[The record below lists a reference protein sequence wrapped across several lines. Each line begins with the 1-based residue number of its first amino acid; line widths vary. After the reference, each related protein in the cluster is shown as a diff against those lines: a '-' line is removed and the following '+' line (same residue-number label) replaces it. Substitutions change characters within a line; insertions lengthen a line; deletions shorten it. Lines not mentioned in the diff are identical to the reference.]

1 MPAARKRRRPAARR
15 PAAGPGW
22 PVGAHTRTWLAFTL
36 GRDRSRAFGKVPHVL
51 LNWLILPLLAGAWY
65 LQWRQWQVLSAVTV
79 TALLYTIG
87 RAARVIPRQRRAL
100 SELYGRVMKPCGL
113 PAPTVTRPV
122 NEGQYIRVTRWRR
135 STVIAAARIMIAPS
149 APAAQARTRWQA
161 EKAVEAAPIPPGTG
175 WVFDWANPG
184 SLACDLVNEGDPRLL
199 RMQDERWINTVV
211 GQLFPAPRGV
221 DVDVSVAV
229 GAWEDRDGREV
240 PTELTVTLGAYDV
253 SQRAFRENVERVI
266 DAQIDR
272 GHVWI
277 YTWQPGELTIR
288 GVPAGSP
295 EAIRKQGTR
304 YISDLITAQIPARQA
319 GQLTVDITK
328 WEDDPNSPRVNTP
341 LEITIGLGT
350 LDVAAPE
357 LRTRIERTLDTAL
370 SKTLP
375 DRTWLPD
382 WTFAN
387 TNRLVLKAVSNADP
401 RAVRKRETAR
411 LQAVVESKFPTK
423 RGQDPV
429 EVDIHTWSSHRGS
442 NGSPV
447 ERPESFTVTFG
458 AYDVTKPETRDAF
471 EQHADSLTDTNDWHY
486 AWSEAEGRVTVSAVP
501 RLPTQLAFP
510 EPGSPEFK
518 EFLDL
523 ARRGT
528 IRFGPVKGGGW
539 LDWDLQQTPHAL
551 IGGKTGAGKSVALSL
566 ILFPALYD
574 PTIYQLIVCDPKR
587 TDFTWTPE
595 FPAVIRFAATDEEI
609 YEAIQAFAGEMDKR
623 QSLLNKYGRRNLQLL
638 RDAVARGE
646 VVLRDDDT
654 IPGRLILFFDEIAD
668 YLAKSANKEIEELKN
683 DAKAM
688 LEKVARLGRALET
701 NIACAAQKPAGDIL
715 GMQLRSQLGRRLGVG
730 PLDQYESQQILN
742 SDHGT
747 RFPAEGTPKGRS
759 WGYDPKYGYQQAQ
772 IMYLPDDTTPLPWD
786 PTVTIYGAKDLAR
799 AHLAELGYVQVLV
812 PNKDGGQDP
821 RWVRGDLVD
830 EPPPTPDSTP
840 APSPRPADEPQQPR
854 LSKTPAPMPPPA
866 TSSAPSAEP
875 EQPRLPE
882 APAPTP
888 SPAAPAPQQP
898 ASDQPP
904 EGNWMSG
911 FDFS

>member
-1 MPAARKRRRPAARR
+1 MPAARRRRRPAARR
-15 PAAGPGW
+15 PAAAPGW
-22 PVGAHTRTWLAFTL
+22 PIGAHTRTWLAFTTV
-36 GRDRSRAFGKVPHVL
+36 RDRSRAFGKVPHIL
-51 LNWLILPLLAGAWY
+51 LNWLALPPLAGAWY
-65 LQWRQWQVLSAVTV
+65 VEWHAWKVLAPVTAA
-79 TALLYTIG
+79 ALLYTVG

-100 SELYGRVMKPCGL
+100 NDLYGRVMKPCGL
-113 PAPTVTRPV
+113 PAPTATRPV
-122 NEGQYIRVTRWRR
+122 NEAQYIRVTRWRR
-135 STVIAAARIMIAPS
+135 STVIAAVRIMVSPS
-149 APAAQARTRWQA
+149 APAAQARARWQA
-161 EKAVEAAPIPPGTG
+161 EKAVEATAIPPGTG
-175 WVFDWANPG
+175 WVFNWNPG
-184 SLACDLVNEGDPRLL
+184 ALSAELVGEGDPRLL
-199 RMQDERWINTVV
+199 RMQDERWINTVI
-211 GQLFPAPRGV
+211 GQLFPTPRGL
-221 DVDVSVAV
+221 DVDVSVTV
-229 GAWEDRDGREV
+229 DTWEDRDGREA
-240 PTELTVTLGAYDV
+240 PTALTVTLGAYDV
-253 SQRAFRENVERVI
+253 SQRSFRENIERVI

-288 GVPAGSP
+288 GVAAGSP

-319 GQLTVDITK
+319 GQLTVDITR
-328 WEDDPNSPRVNTP
+328 WIDDPDHAKANTP
-341 LEITIGLGT
+341 VEITIGLGT

-357 LRTRIERTLDTAL
+357 LRTRIEKTLDTAL
-370 SKTLP
+370 AKTLP
-375 DRTWLPD
+375 DRTWLPE
-382 WTFAN
+382 WSFAH
-387 TNRLVLKAVSNADP
+387 TNQLVLSAVPNHHPQAI
-401 RAVRKRETAR
+401 RKRETAR

-429 EVDIHTWSSHRGS
+429 EVAIHTWSSHQGRDDT
-442 NGSPV
+442 PV

-486 AWSEAEGRVTVSAVP
+486 RWAEADGRVTVTAVP
-501 RLPTQLAFP
+501 KLPIQLAFP
-510 EPGSPEFK
+510 DPGTPEFE
-518 EFLDL
+518 EFLAL

-595 FPAVIRFAATDEEI
+595 FPSVVRFAATDEEI
-609 YEAIQAFAGEMDKR
+609 YEAIQAFATEMDGR
-623 QSLLNKYGRRNLQLL
+623 QSLLNRYGKRNLQLL

-646 VVLRDDDT
+646 VTLREGDF
-654 IPGRLILFFDEIAD
+654 IPSRLILFFDEIAD

-772 IMYLPDDTTPLPWD
+772 IMFLPDDTMPLPWD
-786 PTVTIYGAKDLAR
+786 PTVTIKGARDMAR

-821 RWVRGDLVD
+821 RWVHPDLTDEPASESEVA
-830 EPPPTPDSTP
+830 EPPPAPPQKQLSTT
-840 APSPRPADEPQQPR
+840 
-854 LSKTPAPMPPPA
+854 LT
-866 TSSAPSAEP
+866 P
-875 EQPRLPE
+875 EQRPPTQQ
-882 APAPTP
+882 TP
-888 SPAAPAPQQP
+888 SNAADDVP
-898 ASDQPP
+898 D
-904 EGNWMSG
+904 GTNWIAD
-911 FDFS
+911 FDFG

>member
-1 MPAARKRRRPAARR
+1 MSAARTRRRPARR
-15 PAAGPGW
+15 RTASPGW
-22 PVGAHTRTWLAFTL
+22 PLGAYARTWLAFTL
-36 GRDRSRAFGKVPHVL
+36 GRDRSRAFGKAPHVL
-51 LNWLILPLLAGAWY
+51 LNWLALPALAGTWY
-65 LQWRQWQVLSAVTV
+65 LEWRAWQVLAPITAVAV
-79 TALLYTIG
+79 LYTAG

-100 SELYGRVMKPCGL
+100 ADLYGRMQKPCAL
-113 PAPTVTRPV
+113 PAPTATRPV
-122 NEGQYIRVTRWRR
+122 NEAQYIRVTRWRR
-135 STVIAAARIMIAPS
+135 STSIAAARIMVSPS
-149 APAAQARTRWQA
+149 APAAQARARWQA
-161 EKAVEAAPIPPGTG
+161 EKAVEAAAVPQGMG
-175 WVFDWANPG
+175 WVFDWTNPG
-184 SLACDLVNEGDPRLL
+184 ALSAETVPVTDPRYL
-199 RMQDERWINTVV
+199 RMTDERWITTVI
-211 GQLFPAPRGV
+211 GQLFPVLRGL
-221 DVDVSVAV
+221 DVDILLTVDTWETRNTDEPT
-229 GAWEDRDGREV
+229 GAGSPAGREV
-240 PTELTVTLGAYDV
+240 PTAITVRFGAYDV
-253 SQRAFRENVERVI
+253 SQRSLRENVERVF
-266 DAQIDR
+266 DAQVDR

-288 GVPAGSP
+288 AVPANSP

-304 YISDLITAQIPARQA
+304 HIADLISGQIPAKQA
-319 GQLTVDITK
+319 GQLTVDITRWIDEPDHPK
-328 WEDDPNSPRVNTP
+328 ANTP
-341 LEITIGLGT
+341 VEITIGLGT
-350 LDVAAPE
+350 LDVAAPD

-375 DRTWLPD
+375 DRTWLPE
-382 WTFAN
+382 WSFSH
-387 TNRLVLKAVSNADP
+387 TNQLVLNAVPNHHPQAI
-401 RAVRKRETAR
+401 RKRETAR
-411 LQAVVESKFPTK
+411 LQAVVESKFSTK

-429 EVDIHTWSSHRGS
+429 EVTIHTWTSQQGRDGH
-442 NGSPV
+442 PV
-447 ERPESFTVTFG
+447 ERPDSFTVTFG

-486 AWSEAEGRVTVSAVP
+486 AWSEADGRVTVTAVP
-501 RLPTQLAFP
+501 KLPTQLAFP
-510 EPGSPEFK
+510 ALDTPEFK
-518 EFLDL
+518 EFLEL

-609 YEAIQAFAGEMDKR
+609 YAAIQAFAAEMDSR
-623 QSLLNKYGRRNLQLL
+623 QSLLNRYGKRNLQLL

-646 VVLRDDDT
+646 VTLRGGDT
-654 IPGRLILFFDEIAD
+654 IPNRLILFFDEIAD
-668 YLAKSANKEIEELKN
+668 YLAKSANKEIEELKS

-730 PLDQYESQQILN
+730 PLDQYESQQILS

-772 IMYLPDDTTPLPWD
+772 VMFLPDDTMPLPWD
-786 PTVTIYGAKDLAR
+786 PTVTIQGAKDMAR

-812 PNKDGGQDP
+812 PNQDGGQDP
-821 RWVRGDLVD
+821 RWVRPDL
-830 EPPPTPDSTP
+830 
-840 APSPRPADEPQQPR
+840 ADEPDPV
-854 LSKTPAPMPPPA
+854 LPA
-866 TSSAPSAEP
+866 APSATP
-875 EQPRLPE
+875 ELPK
-882 APAPTP
+882 
-888 SPAAPAPQQP
+888 APQPGQP
-898 ASDQPP
+898 SAAEHAPPVSDNPP
-904 EGNWMSG
+904 DNNWLG
-911 FDFS
+911 DFDFG

>member
-1 MPAARKRRRPAARR
+1 MTI
-15 PAAGPGW
+15 
-22 PVGAHTRTWLAFTL
+22 V
-36 GRDRSRAFGKVPHVL
+36 AFGT
-51 LNWLILPLLAGAWY
+51 AWY
-65 LQWRQWQVLSAVTV
+65 LAWRQWHILTPV
-79 TALLYTIG
+79 TATAVLYTAG
-87 RAARVIPRQRRAL
+87 RAARVVPRQRRAL

-113 PAPTVTRPV
+113 PAPTATRPIT
-122 NEGQYIRVTRWRR
+122 ESQYISVARWHR
-135 STVIAAARIMIAPS
+135 STTVAAATIMVSPS
-149 APAAQARTRWQA
+149 APAAPARSRWQA
-161 EKAVEAAPIPPGTG
+161 EKGVEAGPIPPSTG
-175 WVFDWANPG
+175 WVFDWNSPG
-184 SLACDLVNEGDPRLL
+184 ALAIELVAEGDPRLL

-221 DVDVSVAV
+221 DVDVSVV
-229 GAWEDRDGREV
+229 VDAWEARAGRET
-240 PTELTVTLGAYDV
+240 PTALTISLGAYDV
-253 SQRAFRENVERVI
+253 SQRAFRENIERVI

-277 YTWQPGELTIR
+277 YTWQPGELSIR

-319 GQLTVDITK
+319 GQLTVDITR
-328 WEDDPNSPRVNTP
+328 WIDDPNHAKANSPV
-341 LEITIGLGT
+341 EITIGLGT
-350 LDVAAPE
+350 LDVAAAD

-370 SKTLP
+370 AKTLP
-375 DRTWLPD
+375 DRTWLPT
-382 WTFAN
+382 WSFAH
-387 TNRLVLKAVSNADP
+387 TNQLVLSAVPNTHP
-401 RAVRKRETAR
+401 QAVRKRETAR
-411 LQAVVESKFPTK
+411 LQAVVESKFSTK

-429 EVDIHTWSSHRGS
+429 EVEIHTWSTHEGRD
-442 NGSPV
+442 GSPA
-447 ERPESFTVTFG
+447 ERPDSFTVTFG

-486 AWSEAEGRVTVSAVP
+486 AWREAEGRVTVSAVP
-501 RLPTQLAFP
+501 KLPLQLAFP
-510 EPGSPEFK
+510 EPGSPDFK
-518 EFLDL
+518 EFLAF
-523 ARRGT
+523 ARRGV

-595 FPAVIRFAATDEEI
+595 FPAVVRFAATDEEI
-609 YEAIQAFAGEMDKR
+609 YEAIQAFAGDMDQR
-623 QSLLNKYGRRNLQLL
+623 QSLLNRYGKRNLQLL

-646 VVLRDDDT
+646 VTLRDGDT

-668 YLAKSANKEIEELKN
+668 YLAKSANKEVEELKN

-747 RFPAEGTPKGRS
+747 RFPAEGTPKGRA
-759 WGYDPKYGYQQAQ
+759 WGYDPKDGYQQAQ
-772 IMYLPDDTTPLPWD
+772 IAFLPDDTMPLPWD
-786 PTVTIYGAKDLAR
+786 PTVTIHGAKDMAR

-812 PNKDGGQDP
+812 PNKDGGHDP
-821 RWVRGDLVD
+821 KWVRPDLVD
-830 EPPPTPDSTP
+830 EPTPDT
-840 APSPRPADEPQQPR
+840 
-854 LSKTPAPMPPPA
+854 
-866 TSSAPSAEP
+866 
-875 EQPRLPE
+875 
-882 APAPTP
+882 APAAERPPLPDP
-888 SPAAPAPQQP
+888 SPAPRPPTVRPPAIDDEDKP
-898 ASDQPP
+898 S
-904 EGNWMSG
+904 GNWMG
-911 FDFS
+911 AFDFG